1 MALIP
6 RTACA
11 RLGRAPRHQ
20 RTSLIP
26 ADTWHSSLRGDLSQS
41 PWGNGRGTWLGGLT
55 GGWRGTVP
63 QAPCVRPPERDRR
76 TTGRVDVKERQA
88 MRTFLR
94 HPRQCGLASLLV
106 AVTIVSAACGTN
118 TAMAPVSKAGK
129 ATWLARHQAMN
140 ARAQQGHVGL
150 IYVAEVCRLAAS

>member
-1 MALIP
+1 
-6 RTACA
+6 
-11 RLGRAPRHQ
+11 
-20 RTSLIP
+20 
-26 ADTWHSSLRGDLSQS
+26 
-41 PWGNGRGTWLGGLT
+41 
-55 GGWRGTVP
+55 
-63 QAPCVRPPERDRR
+63 
-76 TTGRVDVKERQA
+76 

-150 IYVAEVCRLAAS
+150 IYVAEVCRLAASHVAHDAGTFLSLALEGAFGGKKRQR